1 MIRDIWEDIPR
12 ELIATDHFVQLAL
25 RIESCAIDGEVRVM
39 APLNLFRRLG
49 DIANIVSNF
58 TIEILPLIRVKCR
71 LQVAEHRVI
80 SIELTRS
87 STTNVCL

>member
-1 MIRDIWEDIPR
+1 MIRNIRVGIPR
-12 ELIATDHFVQLAL
+12 ELIATDHSAQLAS

-39 APLNLFRRLG
+39 APLTLFCRSA

-58 TIEILPLIRVKCR
+58 TVEILPLIGMRCR
-71 LQVAEHRVI
+71 LQVVEHRVI
-80 SIELTRS
+80 SIELTHS